1 MTRPL
6 ITQLDRRH
14 FLRLTGAAGSGLM
27 LGIAFP
33 GVSTGATT
41 DPALNADNGIFA
53 PNAVLQISSA
63 GIVLYATQPEIGQGV
78 KTSLPMLIAEELEVA
93 WDDVE
98 VRQSAIDE
106 SRFGRQA
113 AGGSTAIWRA
123 WDPLRRAGA
132 VAREMLIT
140 AAAMRW
146 SVPVG
151 ECSARQSAVIHG
163 PSGRRLSY
171 RQLASTAQRL
181 PIPDPASVSLKN
193 RADHRLLGTRIAGV
207 DNLAVVTGAKLFASD
222 IVLPDMVYA
231 MYVRAP
237 EAGGRV
243 ATVDLDALRRE
254 PGVIDAFVLE
264 GNGVDTELRAG
275 VAIIAK
281 DTWSAWQARRN
292 LQVEWDL
299 SQAARDDWQS
309 TLVEADKSLSTPDR
323 APIVGERGDAEQAIQ
338 RAARRVQATYR
349 YGFLSHAQL
358 EPQCCVAHFREAE
371 GRLEIWAPSQT
382 PQRAITVAAK
392 VLEIAEAQITLH
404 QPRVGG
410 GFGRRLMNDYV
421 GEAAA
426 IARRVGRPVK
436 LQWTREDDMNHDFL
450 RPGGVH
456 ALTAGLDDRGRI
468 TGWQNHFVSFSQDGE
483 RPVIGG
489 DLKNDTDFVQLLEHS
504 QLRRTLLPWRS
515 PCGFWRAP
523 GSSAVAFPLQCFL
536 HELSSA
542 AGVDHREFLLDL
554 LGEPRWLEPDNRNAL
569 HTGRAADV
577 IRLVTDKAGWGR
589 AMPPGRALGLAFY
602 FSHATHV
609 AEVAEVSV
617 DANQAITVHR
627 VTVAVDA
634 GPIVNRSAAEAQ
646 CEGSVIDGLSAMM
659 GQKITHENGRV
670 REQNFDRYPLLRL
683 PAAPDIDVH
692 FIESNFI
699 PSGLGEPALPP
710 LAPAICNAIFT
721 ASGQRIRSLPIR
733 EEGYSITASRS

>member
-1 MTRPL
+1 MSSNITR
-6 ITQLDRRH
+6 IDRRR
-14 FLRLTGAAGSGLM
+14 FLGLTGSVGGGLM
-27 LGIAFP
+27 LGIVFP
-33 GVSTGATT
+33 DVGAAQTSGVPS
-41 DPALNADNGIFA
+41 DHNSEIFA
-53 PNAVLQISSA
+53 PSAVLQISAA

-93 WDDVE
+93 WSDVE
-98 VRQSAIDE
+98 IRQSAIDE

-113 AGGSTAIWRA
+113 AGGSTAVWRA
-123 WDPLRRAGA
+123 WEPLRQAGA
-132 VAREMLIT
+132 MARELLRT
-140 AAAMRW
+140 AAAERW
-146 SVPVG
+146 SVPVE
-151 ECSARQSAVIHG
+151 ECMAQQSAIVHV
-163 PSGRRLSY
+163 PTGRRLSY
-171 RQLASTAQRL
+171 RVLAAGAQKL
-181 PIPDPASVSLKN
+181 PLPDPATIKLKS
-193 RADHRLLGTRIAGV
+193 RADHRLLGTRVAGV
-207 DNLAVVTGAKLFASD
+207 DNLGVVTGEKLFASD
-222 IVLPDMVYA
+222 MTLPDMVYA

-237 EAGGRV
+237 EAGARV
-243 ATVDLDALRRE
+243 ASVELESVRRA

-264 GNGVDTELRAG
+264 GNGQDTELRAG
-275 VAIIAK
+275 VAIIAR
-281 DTWSAWQARRN
+281 DTWSAWQARRA

-299 SQAARDDWQS
+299 SEAATDDWQAAL
-309 TLVEADKSLSTPDR
+309 TAADQRITETDR
-323 APIVGERGDAEQAIQ
+323 AQIVGERGDPEQAIR
-338 RAARRVQATYR
+338 RATRQVQATYR
-349 YGFLSHAQL
+349 YAFLSHAQL
-358 EPQCCVAHFREAE
+358 EPQCCVAHYRPD
-371 GRLEIWAPSQT
+371 GQLEIWAPSQT

-392 VLEIAEAQITLH
+392 VLGLDESKITMH

-456 ALTAGLDDRGRI
+456 ALTAGLDESGRI
-468 TGWQNHFVSFSQDGE
+468 TGWQNHFVTFSQDGE
-483 RPVIGG
+483 RPVTGG

-504 QLRRTLLPWRS
+504 RLRRSLLPWRS

-542 AGVDHREFLLDL
+542 AGRDHREFLLDL
-554 LGEPRWLEPDNRNAL
+554 LGEPRWLEPGNRNYL
-569 HTGRAADV
+569 HTGRAAGV
-577 IRLVTDKAGWGR
+577 IRLATEKAGWGR
-589 AMPPGRALGLAFY
+589 SLPPGRALGLAFY

-617 DANQAITVHR
+617 DANKNVTVHR

-659 GQKITHENGRV
+659 GQKMTHEGGRV
-670 REQNFDRYPLLRL
+670 QEQNLDRYPLLRI

-692 FIESNFI
+692 FIESDFI

-710 LAPAICNAIFT
+710 LAPAVGNAIFT
-721 ASGQRIRSLPIR
+721 ASGQRVRTLPLR

>member
-1 MTRPL
+1 MTV
-6 ITQLDRRH
+6 ITRIDRRR
-14 FLRLTGAAGSGLM
+14 FLGLTGSVGGGLM
-27 LGIAFP
+27 LGIVFSDAITAQTAGAP
-33 GVSTGATT
+33 SDATGE
-41 DPALNADNGIFA
+41 IFA
-53 PNAVLQISSA
+53 PNAVLQISAA

-78 KTSLPMLIAEELEVA
+78 KTSLPMLIPEELEVA
-93 WDDVE
+93 WSDVE
-98 VRQSAIDE
+98 IRQSAVDE
-106 SRFGRQA
+106 ARFGRQA

-132 VAREMLIT
+132 VARDMLLT
-140 AAAMRW
+140 AAAERW
-146 SVPVG
+146 AVPVT
-151 ECSARQSAVIHG
+151 ECMAQQSAIVHM
-163 PSGRRLSY
+163 PTGRRSSY
-171 RQLASTAQRL
+171 RDLAAAAQRL
-181 PIPDPASVSLKN
+181 PVPDAATIKLKP
-193 RADHRLLGTRIAGV
+193 RANHRLLGTRVAGV

-222 IVLPDMVYA
+222 VVLPDMVYA

-243 ATVDLDALRRE
+243 ASVDLEAVRSA

-264 GNGVDTELRAG
+264 GNGQDTELRAG
-275 VAIIAK
+275 VAIIAG
-281 DTWSAWQARRN
+281 DTWSAWQARRA

-299 SQAARDDWQS
+299 SGAATDDWKAA
-309 TLVEADKSLSTPDR
+309 LAAADQRIAEPER
-323 APIVGERGDAEQAIQ
+323 AQIVGERGDPEQAIR
-338 RAARRVQATYR
+338 RASRQLQATYR
-349 YGFLSHAQL
+349 YAFLSHAQL
-358 EPQCCVAHFREAE
+358 EPQCCVAHYREDDQ
-371 GRLEIWAPSQT
+371 LEIWAPSQT

-392 VLEIAEAQITLH
+392 VLGLDESKITMH

-456 ALTAGLDDRGRI
+456 ALTAGLDESGRI
-468 TGWQNHFVSFSQDGE
+468 AGWQNHFVTFSQDGE
-483 RPVIGG
+483 RPVTGG
-489 DLKNDTDFVQLLEHS
+489 DLKNETDFVQLLEHS
-504 QLRRTLLPWRS
+504 RLRRSLLPCRS

-542 AGVDHREFLLDL
+542 AGRDHREFLLEI
-554 LGEPRWLEPDNRNAL
+554 LGEPRWLEPGNRNAL

-577 IRLVTDKAGWGR
+577 IRLVSEKAGWGR
-589 AMPPGRALGLAFY
+589 SLPPGRALGLAFY

-617 DANQAITVHR
+617 DANQNVTVHR

-670 REQNFDRYPLLRL
+670 QEQNLDRYPLLRI
-683 PAAPDIDVH
+683 PAAPEIDVH
-692 FIESNFI
+692 FIESDFI

-710 LAPAICNAIFT
+710 LAPAVCNAIFT
-721 ASGQRIRSLPIR
+721 ASGQRVRTLPLR